1 MSLLIVIRLKG
12 QSGRKPDE
20 EKTLELL
27 RLHKKFHAVL
37 IKDSHS
43 YKGMLQVLNNV
54 VTWGEIDEATLAKL
68 IEKRGYV
75 TGGKRITLDYLK
87 NIGYESFEDLARDL
101 ITGKKKIDE
110 IPGLK
115 PVFRLRPPKG
125 GFKGTIKKH
134 FREGGETGYR
144 GEAINDLVLKMI

>member
-1 MSLLIVIRLKG
+1 
-12 QSGRKPDE
+12 
-20 EKTLELL
+20 
-27 RLHKKFHAVL
+27 
-37 IKDSHS
+37 
-43 YKGMLQVLNNV
+43 MLQVLNNV

>member
-1 MSLLIVIRLKG
+1 M
-12 QSGRKPDE
+12 
-20 EKTLELL
+20 
-27 RLHKKFHAVL
+27 
-37 IKDSHS
+37 
-43 YKGMLQVLNNV
+43 
-54 VTWGEIDEATLAKL
+54 
-68 IEKRGYV
+68 
-75 TGGKRITLDYLK
+75 
-87 NIGYESFEDLARDL
+87 